1 MKKEQIIAQKIAD
14 LYSEM
19 VGYYTAE
26 QAQQYDDL
34 VDEMVKITQGKAP
47 AKLTDPLVFED
58 FKDLSEDKATMIYN
72 EMCDIVCSD
81 VYGD

>member
-1 MKKEQIIAQKIAD
+1 MQKEQIIAQKIAD

-47 AKLTDPLVFED
+47 AKLTDPLVF
-58 FKDLSEDKATMIYN
+58 
-72 EMCDIVCSD
+72 
-81 VYGD
+81 